1 MFART
6 LLTYIFIFIFQKK
19 VGSLSSENRF
29 FYLNKKKKMKNLND
43 REKKSSIYSGRSG
56 MIHVHIIDV
65 DDMTS
70 AASLFAVAGTL
81 QSNGAKIKEKK

>member
-1 MFART
+1 
-6 LLTYIFIFIFQKK
+6 
-19 VGSLSSENRF
+19 
-29 FYLNKKKKMKNLND
+29 MKNLND